1 MILAWHT
8 GLRLSLSWLI
18 CSHRTLAGRL
28 WPTGDVTGGRALAQ
42 EEALCGGGGVLPGS
56 TQLQPL
62 GSCHVNTSAL
72 VPPATR
78 GGHFSLP
85 ST

>member
-8 GLRLSLSWLI
+8 GLRLPLSCLI

-28 WPTGDVTGGRALAQ
+28 WPTAEGTGGSALAQ

-62 GSCHVNTSAL
+62 GGCHVNTSAS
-72 VPPATR
+72 VPPAAR
-78 GGHFSLP
+78 GGHFSHP